1 MVVANPDIA
10 NPDIANPDIANPDI
24 ANPDIANPDIA
35 NPDIANGAISDVSW
49 TVSNTGNTTSAFN
62 VNLFLAN
69 TTLPAGLKTQLILY
83 KTYQTPVLAVNGC
96 DLRVETRNQLLS
108 NIVRPTFVTPGQ
120 AVPDQNSPL
129 ASNATLW
136 LAPGEVA
143 RITLRVFDN
152 DRSNNIIVT
161 NLDGTTASIDPALNP
176 ATTLTAGIA
185 AQGVDVGPGA
195 LDPPGATKP
204 PIVTTTGT
212 NLFYLQQPTFAAPGA
227 VMTPA
232 VRVRVWSNAGLPL
245 PGVSVSM
252 ALVSPPAGVVLGGT
266 TTAVSDADGIATF
279 STLSVNTAAI
289 GLSLRATAT
298 SVGVVASGTSAPFS
312 VGAVGPWTASGS
324 GLVTTVDAGATGHP
338 VMQYQNNGQ
347 GIFSGNWQLS
357 SVATQT
363 RTIALSYVW
372 DGFHSYFMVN
382 ARLDVFVNRNGV
394 DVSLVT
400 LLSPPTTSCD
410 PCRPPSGGF
419 TYSGSATVSVQ
430 AGDIYGFRLSGSH
443 NDGTYVLQGT
453 FSVGVDG
460 APVLGAAAP
469 SAIAPGQMIVLTG
482 VNMPATT
489 AGGIVFNQGGADKP
503 AQYLFY
509 PSPTYPTNTVVI
521 ARSPSDLVAGPAT
534 VRSVSGPLS
543 TRAWPITIAAAA
555 TPPVLRGLRASCAS
569 TTDLT
574 TIVPG
579 QTVYVLADGVDTAG
593 TTFLWRNFDNSVT
606 LPTTPASTTGGPDS
620 ICTVGTAP
628 TAAGFTSGNWHLEIT
643 TTVGGSTSGN
653 SGAKFFIVP

>member
-1 MVVANPDIA
+1 MLLNPDIANPDIANPDIANPDIANPDIANAEVYNPDIANPDIANPDIANPDIANPDIANPDIANVVVANPDIA

-227 VMTPA
+227 
-232 VRVRVWSNAGLPL
+232 
-245 PGVSVSM
+245 
-252 ALVSPPAGVVLGGT
+252 
-266 TTAVSDADGIATF
+266 AD
-279 STLSVNTAAI
+279 
-289 GLSLRATAT
+289 RRRRC
-298 SVGVVASGTSAPFS
+298 
-312 VGAVGPWTASGS
+312 GS
-324 GLVTTVDAGATGHP
+324 GCGATR
-338 VMQYQNNGQ
+338 
-347 GIFSGNWQLS
+347 
-357 SVATQT
+357 A
-363 RTIALSYVW
+363 
-372 DGFHSYFMVN
+372 
-382 ARLDVFVNRNGV
+382 
-394 DVSLVT
+394 
-400 LLSPPTTSCD
+400 
-410 PCRPPSGGF
+410 CRC
-419 TYSGSATVSVQ
+419 
-430 AGDIYGFRLSGSH
+430 
-443 NDGTYVLQGT
+443 
-453 FSVGVDG
+453 
-460 APVLGAAAP
+460 
-469 SAIAPGQMIVLTG
+469 
-482 VNMPATT
+482 PAC
-489 AGGIVFNQGGADKP
+489 
-503 AQYLFY
+503 
-509 PSPTYPTNTVVI
+509 
-521 ARSPSDLVAGPAT
+521 RS
-534 VRSVSGPLS
+534 R
-543 TRAWPITIAAAA
+543 
-555 TPPVLRGLRASCAS
+555 
-569 TTDLT
+569 
-574 TIVPG
+574 
-579 QTVYVLADGVDTAG
+579 
-593 TTFLWRNFDNSVT
+593 WR
-606 LPTTPASTTGGPDS
+606 
-620 ICTVGTAP
+620 
-628 TAAGFTSGNWHLEIT
+628 W
-643 TTVGGSTSGN
+643 
-653 SGAKFFIVP
+653 